1 MSAFMKSLASTILL
15 ALVLLLVSGNAH
27 ALLPTHEC
35 GYCHSLHG
43 SDTGFVPR
51 SDPVN
56 IEVLCMGCHLTAN
69 GNTAAVQPHRD
80 DGGYPAHYSTCTDCH
95 EVHDNMPNWRLN
107 DPNHVAD
114 DNAAGRD
121 GTDTRPGGWP
131 VGVNTKMVGR
141 EDPDGE
147 TPYAIILTKER
158 DMNKDGVPDR
168 NTAVTQTCDDT
179 VENDC
184 YVTRKRHVIFEN
196 RDASDSAVTIHG
208 WADHDEDGMS
218 PADATWE
225 TITEFG
231 DTAGGGHD
239 AVCHMCHT
247 VASKNA
253 CGYDGAADCS
263 LHNQNRTCTD
273 CHLHDGCFDKGAQC
287 VPWTMPNRDV
297 RMDSVVAA
305 PTSVNS
311 GQTVSITADFTNLGD
326 ATEVVRVK
334 FYSTID
340 RLLGTVDVADV
351 PPAGGTGQAVFDWVT
366 TTDGSHTVSAEA
378 QPVINEVN
386 VANNTLSGNTVT
398 VAAVDIHDIAVTSVS
413 SPSPIQQ
420 GDSVTVTVSV
430 SNPGTFTEG
439 PFDVTL
445 SSDLDGLIGT
455 QSVTSLAPSAST
467 NVNFTWTTTGATLG
481 THVLTGTQLLAG
493 DENAA
498 NDSATTTAAVAVHDV
513 AVTAVTAPPQV
524 EVDTSATVSV
534 DIANEGGFTE
544 TFNVTLVSDLDGTI
558 QTLSSGVLAGG
569 ATTTLDFTWNTTGAT
584 EAVHTLTAT
593 ADTVPGETD
602 TADNSASTTSE
613 VIPPTTHDVTVN
625 SVTAPAT
632 VLQGTSAG
640 VDVLVTNNGGA
651 TETFNVTLVS
661 DLDGTIQVLSSGAL
675 AAGNSTTLSFAWN
688 TDAATTPGLH
698 TLTATADTVPG
709 ETNTAD
715 NSASTTATV
724 TWHDV
729 EAVSITAPASTTQGN
744 TAAVDVVVR
753 NNGDFTET
761 FDVTLASNLD
771 GTIQTLSS
779 GALGAGAQ
787 TTLNFS
793 WDTTGATIATHTLT
807 ATAATVTGEL
817 DTGNNTASTTAEV
830 VSAGPVND
838 IAIIAMSSIPASPIA
853 TCGARS
859 DIDIVVTIENQGTV
873 TESSFFVDLAS
884 DHPDDQNFPAQ
895 QVTSL
900 AAGATTDLTFNM
912 TFGRND
918 GCGLRTFTAT
928 ADTVPG
934 ETDTADNTRTLD
946 VDIVN

>member
-1 MSAFMKSLASTILL
+1 MSAFMKSLTSTLLL
-15 ALVLLLVSGNAH
+15 AIVLLLPSDNAH

-69 GNTAAVQPHRD
+69 GTTAAVQPHR
-80 DGGYPAHYSTCTDCH
+80 GEGSYPEHYSTCTDCH

-147 TPYAIILTKER
+147 TPYAIIITKER
-158 DMNKDGVPDR
+158 DMNKDGIPDR
-168 NTAVTQTCDDT
+168 NTTVTQTCDDT

-196 RDASDSAVTIHG
+196 RDASDSNVTIHG

-225 TITEFG
+225 TITEWG

-239 AVCHMCHT
+239 AICHMCHT

-263 LHNQNRTCTD
+263 LHNQDRTCTD
-273 CHLHDGCFDKGAQC
+273 CHLHDGCFDKGADC
-287 VPWTMPNRDV
+287 TPWTMPNRDV

-305 PTSVNS
+305 PISVNS
-311 GQTVSITADFTNLGD
+311 GQTVTITANFTNLGD

-334 FYSTID
+334 FYSSID
-340 RLLGTVDVADV
+340 RLLGIVDVADV
-351 PPAGGTGQAVFDWVT
+351 PPAGGTGQAVFDWTT

-378 QPVINEVN
+378 QPVIAEVN
-386 VANNTLSGNTVT
+386 VANNTLTGNTVT
-398 VAAVDIHDIAVTSVS
+398 VALLDIHDVT
-413 SPSPIQQ
+413 
-420 GDSVTVTVSV
+420 
-430 SNPGTFTEG
+430 
-439 PFDVTL
+439 
-445 SSDLDGLIGT
+445 
-455 QSVTSLAPSAST
+455 
-467 NVNFTWTTTGATLG
+467 
-481 THVLTGTQLLAG
+481 
-493 DENAA
+493 
-498 NDSATTTAAVAVHDV
+498 
-513 AVTAVTAPPQV
+513 VTAVTAPPQV
-524 EVDTSATVSV
+524 EVNTSATVSV
-534 DIANEGGFTE
+534 DIANQGGYSE

-558 QTLSSGVLAGG
+558 QTLSSGALGIG
-569 ATTTLDFTWNTTGAT
+569 ATATLNFTWDTTGAT

-613 VIPPTTHDVTVN
+613 VVPPAQNDVTVG
-625 SVTAPAT
+625 SVTAPASVT
-632 VLQGTSAG
+632 QGTSAG
-640 VDVLVTNNGGA
+640 VDVQVTNNGLV

-661 DLDGTIQVLSSGAL
+661 DLDGTIQTLSSGAL
-675 AAGNSTTLSFAWN
+675 AAGNTTTLNFTWNTTASTTVG
-688 TDAATTPGLH
+688 TH

-715 NSASTTATV
+715 NSASTT
-724 TWHDV
+724 
-729 EAVSITAPASTTQGN
+729 
-744 TAAVDVVVR
+744 VDVV
-753 NNGDFTET
+753 
-761 FDVTLASNLD
+761 
-771 GTIQTLSS
+771 
-779 GALGAGAQ
+779 
-787 TTLNFS
+787 
-793 WDTTGATIATHTLT
+793 
-807 ATAATVTGEL
+807 
-817 DTGNNTASTTAEV
+817 AE
-830 VSAGPVND
+830 GPVND
-838 IAIIAMSSIPASPIA
+838 LAIIAMSINPPSPIA
-853 TCGARS
+853 TCGTRLR
-859 DIDIVVTIENQGTV
+859 DTLITVTVENQGTV
-873 TESSFFVDLAS
+873 TESNFSVVLAS
-884 DHPDDQNFPAQ
+884 DHPDDQNFDPQ
-895 QVTSL
+895 TVTSL
-900 AAGATTDLTFNM
+900 ASGATTDVIYNWTFD
-912 TFGRND
+912 RND

-928 ADTVPG
+928 ADTVTG